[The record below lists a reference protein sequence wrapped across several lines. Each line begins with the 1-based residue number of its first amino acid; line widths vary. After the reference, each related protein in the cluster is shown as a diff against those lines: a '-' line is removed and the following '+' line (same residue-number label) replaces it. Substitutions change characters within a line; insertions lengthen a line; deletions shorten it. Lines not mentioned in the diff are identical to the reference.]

1 MSNCD
6 CNGQCICKIKEY
18 EKKIGDRWSNCIAN
32 HPKSIEL
39 MKYLASIDF
48 HLYNDSFCWKTGGD
62 GDNGETL
69 KYQLDAFFEAKDRG
83 DI

>member
-1 MSNCD
+1 MKCE
-6 CNGQCICKIKEY
+6 CVGQCVCKIKAHE
-18 EKKIGDRWSNCIAN
+18 EKIGDRWSNGIEH

-39 MKYLASIDF
+39 MKYLESIDF
-48 HLYNDSFCWKTGGD
+48 NIFNDYFCWKVGGD

-69 KYQLDAFFEAKDRG
+69 MYQLDAYFEAKDRG